1 MKQAAIFDL
10 DGVIVDTA
18 RFHYLAWKR
27 LAAELGFQFTE
38 AQNERLKGVSR
49 MQSLE
54 YLLDSG
60 GLQNRF
66 SQEEKEKMAARK
78 NRWYGELIA
87 TLTEKDLLPGA
98 ECLLKELKAAG
109 VAVVLGS
116 ASKNAPPILK
126 SLGIQELFDAVVDG
140 NMVQEAKPDPQ
151 VFTLGAELVGIPYE
165 DCAVFE
171 DSQAGIEAANRA
183 GMYSIGV
190 SRAGAL
196 QGCKEQIADL
206 SLIGETSWYQKI
218 LLSSSEGDQNYKN
231 RFYDKRKKGAAS
243 MRRAALLP
251 HGKAI
256 LGKSAGRA
264 GRLRMQRGRLL
275 RSLVCP

>member
-87 TLTEKDLLPGA
+87 TLTEKDLLPG
-98 ECLLKELKAAG
+98 
-109 VAVVLGS
+109 VLGS

-190 SRAGAL
+190 SRAGVL

-218 LLSSSEGDQNYKN
+218 LLSSSEGDQSN
-231 RFYDKRKKGAAS
+231 
-243 MRRAALLP
+243 
-251 HGKAI
+251 
-256 LGKSAGRA
+256 
-264 GRLRMQRGRLL
+264 
-275 RSLVCP
+275 V

>member
-1 MKQAAIFDL
+1 
-10 DGVIVDTA
+10 
-18 RFHYLAWKR
+18 
-27 LAAELGFQFTE
+27 
-38 AQNERLKGVSR
+38 

-66 SQEEKEKMAARK
+66 FPGGKREDGGAEKPVVRGADRHTDGKGPAAR
-78 NRWYGELIA
+78 RR
-87 TLTEKDLLPGA
+87 TP
-98 ECLLKELKAAG
+98 LKELKAAG

-190 SRAGAL
+190 SRAGVL

-218 LLSSSEGDQNYKN
+218 LLSSSEGDQSN
-231 RFYDKRKKGAAS
+231 
-243 MRRAALLP
+243 
-251 HGKAI
+251 
-256 LGKSAGRA
+256 
-264 GRLRMQRGRLL
+264 
-275 RSLVCP
+275 V

>member
-1 MKQAAIFDL
+1 MEKA
-10 DGVIVDTA
+10 G
-18 RFHYLAWKR
+18 
-27 LAAELGFQFTE
+27 AELGFQFTE

-218 LLSSSEGDQNYKN
+218 LLSSSEGDQSN
-231 RFYDKRKKGAAS
+231 
-243 MRRAALLP
+243 
-251 HGKAI
+251 
-256 LGKSAGRA
+256 
-264 GRLRMQRGRLL
+264 
-275 RSLVCP
+275 V

>member
-1 MKQAAIFDL
+1 M
-10 DGVIVDTA
+10 IVDTA

-54 YLLDSG
+54 YLLDSATA
-60 GLQNRF
+60 RPF

-98 ECLLKELKAAG
+98 ERLLKELKAAG

-190 SRAGAL
+190 SRAGVL

-218 LLSSSEGDQNYKN
+218 LLSSSEGDQSN
-231 RFYDKRKKGAAS
+231 
-243 MRRAALLP
+243 
-251 HGKAI
+251 
-256 LGKSAGRA
+256 
-264 GRLRMQRGRLL
+264 
-275 RSLVCP
+275 V

>member
-98 ECLLKELKAAG
+98 ERLLKELKAAG

-151 VFTLGAELVGIPYE
+151 VFTLGAELVGIPMKTAPYLRTARLE
-165 DCAVFE
+165 
-171 DSQAGIEAANRA
+171 S
-183 GMYSIGV
+183 
-190 SRAGAL
+190 
-196 QGCKEQIADL
+196 
-206 SLIGETSWYQKI
+206 
-218 LLSSSEGDQNYKN
+218 
-231 RFYDKRKKGAAS
+231 KRRTVRECIPSA
-243 MRRAALLP
+243 
-251 HGKAI
+251 
-256 LGKSAGRA
+256 SAGRVSCKA
-264 GRLRMQRGRLL
+264 A
-275 RSLVCP
+275 RSRSQIFP

>member
-98 ECLLKELKAAG
+98 ERLLKELKLREWPLCWDPRARMPRRFEEPWNTG
-109 VAVVLGS
+109 AVRRRGGWKYGS
-116 ASKNAPPILK
+116 
-126 SLGIQELFDAVVDG
+126 GG
-140 NMVQEAKPDPQ
+140 
-151 VFTLGAELVGIPYE
+151 
-165 DCAVFE
+165 
-171 DSQAGIEAANRA
+171 QAG
-183 GMYSIGV
+183 SSGV
-190 SRAGAL
+190 YLGSRAGGNPL
-196 QGCKEQIADL
+196 
-206 SLIGETSWYQKI
+206 
-218 LLSSSEGDQNYKN
+218 
-231 RFYDKRKKGAAS
+231 
-243 MRRAALLP
+243 
-251 HGKAI
+251 
-256 LGKSAGRA
+256 
-264 GRLRMQRGRLL
+264 
-275 RSLVCP
+275 

>member
-78 NRWYGELIA
+78 NRWYGELTA

-98 ECLLKELKAAG
+98 ERLLKELKAAG

-218 LLSSSEGDQNYKN
+218 LLSSSEGDQSN
-231 RFYDKRKKGAAS
+231 
-243 MRRAALLP
+243 
-251 HGKAI
+251 
-256 LGKSAGRA
+256 
-264 GRLRMQRGRLL
+264 
-275 RSLVCP
+275 V